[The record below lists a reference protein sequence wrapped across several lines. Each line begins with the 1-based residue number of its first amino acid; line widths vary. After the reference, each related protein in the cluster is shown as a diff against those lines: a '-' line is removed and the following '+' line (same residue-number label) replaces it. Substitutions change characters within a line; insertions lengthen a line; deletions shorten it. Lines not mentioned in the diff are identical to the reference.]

1 MDLATAPGAR
11 RAAPARPT
19 ADPAPLDR
27 RLGLAVAAAVLAATA
42 AVVGAALVGG
52 AAEPALVGDPGP
64 LTRWGVLLARTAQD
78 LAATGTLGVLAIAVL
93 VLPTSGDGL
102 LPEAARLVRLGSRW
116 AVAWCAATVAGLCTA
131 LSEAT
136 GRSLQDV
143 LTPDVLA
150 IGLQLPHT
158 RALVSSLWLAGL
170 VAVWARWTRTPA
182 GGWLV
187 LVTAASAL
195 LPPLVTGHAVHQE
208 EHTTAVVGMAVH
220 VGSAAL
226 WAGGLMALALH
237 LRRAPLALAVA
248 LPRYS
253 RLALACFLAVALS
266 GAVTGWTAVA
276 QPSQLWTT
284 AYGQLLLGKVAALG
298 LLGLLGHL
306 HRRRTVRAAAEG
318 RPRAFLALAVVEVVL
333 MAGAVGLAVGLSHT
347 PPPPQP
353 DHGAVAAPA

>member
-1 MDLATAPGAR
+1 MDLVDTRPR
-11 RAAPARPT
+11 TAAPTQA
-19 ADPAPLDR
+19 AAAVAPLDR
-27 RLGLAVAAAVLAATA
+27 RVGLVAALGVLAATG

-78 LAATGTLGVLAIAVL
+78 LAAMGTLGVLAVAVL
-93 VLPTSGDGL
+93 VLPTSGGAL

-116 AVAWCAATVAGLCTA
+116 AFAWCAATALGLVTA
-131 LSEAT
+131 LSQAT
-136 GRSLQDV
+136 GQPLQDV
-143 LTPDVLA
+143 LTADALS

-158 RALVSSLWLAGL
+158 RALLSALWLAGL

-187 LVTAASAL
+187 LLTAVCAL
-195 LPPLVTGHAVHQE
+195 LPPLVTGHAAHQE
-208 EHTTAVVGMAVH
+208 QHTTAVVGLAVH
-220 VGSAAL
+220 VGTAAL
-226 WAGGLMALALH
+226 WAGGLLALALH

-253 RLALACFLAVALS
+253 RLALACFLAVGLS
-266 GAVTGWTAVA
+266 GVVTGWTAVA
-276 QPSQLWTT
+276 EPAQLWTT
-284 AYGQLLLGKVAALG
+284 AYGQLLLGKTAGLG
-298 LLGLLGHL
+298 LLGVLGHL

-318 RPRAFLALAVVEVVL
+318 RPRAFLALAAAEVVL
-333 MAGAVGLAVGLSHT
+333 MAAAVGLAVGLSHT

-353 DHGAVAAPA
+353 DHGAVSAPA